1 MTEAHTI
8 VSHSCVVCG
17 SDRVHMMTAQ
27 KTLRYLCCAACRHCE
42 KLPEGESARA
52 DFETSQAE
60 YYEDA
65 NVDPFGEPHCIEREK
80 MATRAS
86 VAEALLRPDAD
97 VLEIGP
103 GGGTFLAWLRD
114 KNYRATAAEH
124 SPVIAGRLRDQ
135 GFDVIEGEFEHAA
148 LEKQFDAVF
157 SFHIIEHVVDPA
169 AHLSRAYA
177 LTRPGGVFVVATPNS
192 TSLQQRLAPPLSVNF
207 DAAHLRVF
215 SADSLK
221 RLSRNA
227 GWTVERVFTAENP
240 SGWLR
245 FASKLVR
252 AARKEDESATAG
264 KYARMSAGDNKAEKV
279 LDGFSL
285 LTLPFRRL
293 QAMAGV
299 GSEIMLVLRKPRQDV
314 AR

>member
-1 MTEAHTI
+1 MTET
-8 VSHSCVVCG
+8 SYSCSVCG
-17 SDRVHMMTAQ
+17 SSRVRVVTAQ
-27 KTLRYLCCAACRHCE
+27 RILQYLCCASCKHCE

-86 VAEALLRPDAD
+86 VAKSLLSANAD

-103 GGGTFLAWLRD
+103 GGGSFLAWLRD
-114 KNYRATAAEH
+114 NRFRATAAEH
-124 SPVIAGRLRDQ
+124 SPVIAQRLRDQ
-135 GFDVIEGEFEHAA
+135 GFDVIGGEFEHAA
-148 LEKQFDAVF
+148 LEKQFDALF
-157 SFHIIEHVVDPA
+157 SFHIIEHVVNPDL
-169 AHLSRAYA
+169 HLRRAYE

-192 TSLQQRLAPPLSVNF
+192 ASLQQRLAPPLSVNF

-215 SADSLK
+215 SAGSIK

-227 GWTVERVFTAENP
+227 GWIVERVFTAENP

-245 FASKLVR
+245 FASKIVR

-264 KYARMSAGDNKAEKV
+264 KYARMSVGDSNAET
-279 LDGFSL
+279 LLNGFTMLSL
-285 LTLPFRRL
+285 PVRRL
-293 QAMAGV
+293 QAMAGM
-299 GSEIMLVLRKPRQDV
+299 GSEVMLVLRKPQADAVR
-314 AR
+314 